1 MQLLEVEI
9 QYCKDVIKSIMS
21 FVCYRVLRFT
31 DCRDIFQLSF
41 LAGWFQCMI
50 DIVGETLEKLSV
62 VDVEILQVFERNEFL
77 RWLIETEVVLEER
90 YEMLCNRLHITVNVL
105 MRYEHQNRHN
115 CSIAVL
121 EKSLVNN
128 V

>member
-62 VDVEILQVFERNEFL
+62 VDVEILQVF
-77 RWLIETEVVLEER
+77 
-90 YEMLCNRLHITVNVL
+90 
-105 MRYEHQNRHN
+105 
-115 CSIAVL
+115 
-121 EKSLVNN
+121 
-128 V
+128 